1 MPVIKKYLEVVMI
14 KQKKFFVVPVLLLT
28 VVFAWAGGKS
38 DSASGGAG
46 TLSIWSWGA
55 DLEKTVR
62 EDAVKVFIKAHP
74 ELKIEHVVLPPG
86 GSVWDQKSAAAYA
99 AGNAG
104 DVMQTS
110 PDYYGSMT
118 RYYEDL
124 NPYVK
129 RDGIDLAAVIT
140 DGMLNGYY
148 RPNGKL
154 EALPLHANCFVF
166 VYNKALFDK
175 AGVAYPTDNW
185 TWTDFAQ
192 MAPKFVSGTGVN
204 HVYFFVNHWVNH
216 NFATICMGGIPYSD
230 DFKTVLVNS
239 KEVAAGLDLFAQLIK
254 EGALSDDVAAQ
265 TLPKEQLFVSGKAA
279 VFPAGGFEIATLAE
293 EIGNSFPWDAVLPPK
308 DPNGKNTNITYA
320 TGYAM
325 NAAARNKE
333 AAWQFLK
340 EVSFANDDMAKQT
353 MRAGMP
359 ANKKIAGTEY
369 SQIKYGPMTNM
380 KYVQGLATSR
390 LNLWGGGALTQAADQ
405 WTQIWQAVTIEG
417 LSARAAQDKY
427 FPLMERVW
435 RELNIQ

>member
-1 MPVIKKYLEVVMI
+1 MI
-14 KQKKFFVVPVLLLT
+14 KQKSFLVVLVLLSVAAL
-28 VVFAWAGGKS
+28 VFAGGGK
-38 DSASGGAG
+38 DGSAKGGGAG
-46 TLSIWSWGA
+46 ALSIWSWGA

-74 ELKIEHVVLPPG
+74 ELKIEHVVLPTAD
-86 GSVWDQKSAAAYA
+86 SVWDQKSAAAYA

-104 DVMQTS
+104 DVMQMS
-110 PDYYGSMT
+110 PDYYGLMT

-140 DGMLNGYY
+140 DGMLDGYY

-154 EALPLHANCFVF
+154 EALPLLANCFVF
-166 VYNKALFDK
+166 AYNKALFDK
-175 AGVAYPTDNW
+175 VGVPYPADNW
-185 TWTDFAQ
+185 TWADFAK

-204 HVYFFVNHWVNH
+204 HVYFFVNHWVNS
-216 NFATICMGGIPYSD
+216 NFATISMGGIPYSD

-239 KEVAAGLDLFAQLIK
+239 KEVAAGLDLFGQLIK
-254 EGALSDDVAAQ
+254 DGALPDDVAAQ

-279 VFPAGGFEIATLAE
+279 VFPAGGFEMATLAE
-293 EIGNSFPWDAVLPPK
+293 EIGNSFAWDVVLPPK

-325 NAAARNKE
+325 NTAARNKE

-353 MRAGMP
+353 MRVGMP

-369 SQIKYGPMTNM
+369 SGIKYGPMTNT

-390 LNLWGGGALTQAADQ
+390 LNLWGGALARAGDQ

-417 LSARAAQDKY
+417 SSGKAAQDRY
-427 FPLMERVW
+427 FPLVERAW
-435 RELNIQ
+435 GELNIQ

>member
-1 MPVIKKYLEVVMI
+1 MSKR
-14 KQKKFFVVPVLLLT
+14 KFFSVVLILITTAALV
-28 VVFAWAGGKS
+28 WAGGSKD
-38 DSASGGAG
+38 DSAKSGGAG

-74 ELKIEHVVLPPG
+74 ELKIEHIVLPTAD
-86 GSVWDQKSAAAYA
+86 SVWDQKSAAAYA

-104 DVMQTS
+104 DVMQMS
-110 PDYYGSMT
+110 PDYYGLMT

-154 EALPLHANCFVF
+154 EALPLLANCFVF
-166 VYNKALFDK
+166 AYNKALFDK
-175 AGVAYPTDNW
+175 VGVSYPSDNW
-185 TWTDFAQ
+185 TWTDFAE

-204 HVYFFVNHWVNH
+204 HVYFFVNHWVNS
-216 NFATICMGGIPYSD
+216 NFATISMGGIPYSD

-239 KEVAAGLDLFAQLIK
+239 KEVAAGLDLFGKLIK
-254 EGALSDDVAAQ
+254 EGALPDDVAAQ

-293 EIGNSFPWDAVLPPK
+293 EIGDTFPWDVVLPPK
-308 DPNGKNTNITYA
+308 DPNGKNTNITFA

-325 NAAARNKE
+325 NAAAKNKE

-353 MRAGMP
+353 MRVGMP
-359 ANKKIAGTEY
+359 ANKKIADTEY
-369 SQIKYGPMTNM
+369 SKIKYGPMTNM

-390 LNLWGGGALTQAADQ
+390 LNLWGGALARAGDQ

-417 LSARAAQDKY
+417 SSAKAAQDKY
-427 FPLMERVW
+427 FPLVERAW
-435 RELNIQ
+435 GELNIQ